1 MAPFVSR
8 LFNNADIISDYFK
21 YYRIKYDH
29 NGDVAFVR
37 EKFVELK
44 KRLPEW
50 VTAGAAFVYY
60 WMMALY
66 KLTQAPIWQ
75 DEAMEFYCS
84 LPVKGPIAGVTKLS
98 SMYERMAYIQQQP
111 PLYNWLMCLWLQVS
125 EGEWWYRFSSVLFG
139 FGAAIG
145 LYFIIR
151 KLCDRY
157 MAAFCVI
164 IYSSIY
170 ILMYY
175 IKEASEYA
183 MLVMFLFW
191 LVYVLVLICE
201 EFSVRRI
208 IAFTL
213 LCVAAMYT
221 HYGAVFAVVPM
232 AASVLVIALMGKDYK
247 SFRVSLGSFITAGA
261 AGGLPLVYF
270 FIIPQSA
277 NQVSTLSSGRGIII
291 ENGNIFGDFCYS
303 ITSVFK
309 WCLIDIDRDTQKLGT
324 LLNILFVVLLAV
336 VFYVAVRTKCFF
348 IKVFLWCNVAV
359 FMLYYVVTKL
369 NLYAYGWYGNR
380 YNMFLFPLWFVLIA
394 VSLYELVQLWKKS
407 RYRIVSGLS
416 GIVGM
421 CLVLGGLLY
430 CLYGDYRISNHWW
443 KMDLRTVVDEW
454 YDLEG
459 YDTPTILDFH
469 QRYAFV
475 YYFTHD
481 ARYEESQWENI
492 VYNDELET
500 YSNNRNEPFQ
510 EYLRRIYDNQLPDEV
525 YLVTGQWNS
534 FCKAFVHLGYTVEP
548 VVDSTAKLYHAEK
561 DGETAQ

>member
-1 MAPFVSR
+1 M
-8 LFNNADIISDYFK
+8 
-21 YYRIKYDH
+21 
-29 NGDVAFVR
+29 AFVR
-37 EKFVELK
+37 EKFAELK
-44 KRLPEW
+44 NRLPEW
-50 VTAGAAFVYY
+50 ITAGAAAVYY
-60 WMMALY
+60 WIMALY

-84 LPVKGPIAGVTKLS
+84 LPVKGSIEGVTKLT

-125 EGEWWYRFSSVLFG
+125 EGEWWFRFSSAVFG
-139 FGAAIG
+139 FGAAVG

-157 MAAFCVI
+157 MAAFCVV

-183 MLVMFLFW
+183 MLVMFLLW
-191 LVYVLVLICE
+191 LIYVLVLICE
-201 EFSVRRI
+201 ELNVRRI
-208 IAFTL
+208 IAFTV

-221 HYGAVFAVVPM
+221 HYGAAFAVVPM
-232 AASVLVIALMGKDYK
+232 AIGVLVIALMQKDYK
-247 SFRVSLGSFITAGA
+247 NFKVSLGSFATAGIV
-261 AGGLPLVYF
+261 GGLPLIYF
-270 FIIPQSA
+270 FIIPQST
-277 NQVSTLSSGRGIII
+277 NQVSTLFSEREIII
-291 ENGNIFGDFCYS
+291 ERGNIFGDFCYS

-309 WCLIDIDRDTQKLGT
+309 WCLIDIDRDTEKLGL
-324 LLNILFVVLLAV
+324 LLNVIFIVLVAV
-336 VFYVAVRTKCFF
+336 LFYVAFKTECFF
-348 IKVFLWCNVAV
+348 VKVFFWCNVAV
-359 FMLYYVVTKL
+359 FLIYYVVTKL

-380 YNMFLFPLWFVLIA
+380 YNMFIFPLWLVLIV
-394 VSLYELVQLWKKS
+394 VSLYEFVRILKKS
-407 RYRIVSGLS
+407 DYKVIAKLS
-416 GIVGM
+416 GFAGA
-421 CLVLGGLLY
+421 CLVFSGLLY

-481 ARYEESQWENI
+481 ARYEDAQWENI
-492 VYNDELET
+492 VYNDEIES
-500 YSNNRNEPFQ
+500 YSHNRSDTWQ
-510 EYLRRIYDNQLPDEV
+510 EYILKVYGHELPDEV
-525 YLVTGQWNS
+525 YLVTGQWNA
-534 FCKAFVHLGYTVEP
+534 FCKAFEHLGYTVEP
-548 VVDSTAKLYHAEK
+548 VVDTTAKLYHMTKNE
-561 DGETAQ
+561 EMAQ

>member
-1 MAPFVSR
+1 M
-8 LFNNADIISDYFK
+8 
-21 YYRIKYDH
+21 
-29 NGDVAFVR
+29 R

-44 KRLPEW
+44 ERLPEW
-50 VTAGAAFVYY
+50 ITAGAAFVYY
-60 WMMALY
+60 WIMALY
-66 KLTQAPIWQ
+66 KLTQTPIWQ

-84 LPVKGPIAGVTKLS
+84 IPVKGPIEGVTKLA

-139 FGAAIG
+139 FGASIG

-157 MAAFCVI
+157 MAAFCVVI
-164 IYSSIY
+164 CSSIY
-170 ILMYY
+170 IWMYY

-183 MLVMFLFW
+183 MLVMFLLW
-191 LVYVLVLICE
+191 LIYVMVLICE
-201 EFSVRRI
+201 ELNVRRI
-208 IAFTL
+208 VVFTA

-221 HYGAVFAVVPM
+221 HYGAAFAVVPM
-232 AASVLVIALMGKDYK
+232 AVSVLVIALIRKDYK
-247 SFRVSLGSFITAGA
+247 RFKVSIASFLTAGI
-261 AGGLPLVYF
+261 AGGLPLIYF
-270 FIIPQSA
+270 FVIPQST
-277 NQVSTLSSGRGIII
+277 NQVSTLSSGRNIII

-324 LLNILFVVLLAV
+324 LLNVIFVVLIV
-336 VFYVAVRTKCFF
+336 VLFYVALKTERFF

-380 YNMFLFPLWFVLIA
+380 YNMFIFPLWFVLIT
-394 VSLYELVQLWKKS
+394 VSLYEFVQRLGK
-407 RYRIVSGLS
+407 RLS
-416 GIVGM
+416 KAAGI
-421 CLVLGGLLY
+421 CLVLGGLIY

-492 VYNDELET
+492 IYNDELET

-510 EYLRRIYDNQLPDEV
+510 EYLRRVYNNQLPDEV

-534 FCKAFVHLGYTVEP
+534 FCKAFEYLGYTMEP
-548 VVDSTAKLYHAEK
+548 VVDTTAKLYHAVK
-561 DGETAQ
+561 DGETVQ